1 MIWDRFHVAVKIRSV
16 SPQTVENRPEG
27 PLPYPCED
35 VDLQTARPGDGVQA
49 AFSSMVR

>member
-1 MIWDRFHVAVKIRSV
+1 MLLSSFVRCRLKQWKTVPKARFPI
-16 SPQTVENRPEG
+16 
-27 PLPYPCED
+27 PCED